1 MNPYQTKR
9 QPAAVAATRIELLL
23 ALYDGAISRMN
34 QAIECLRTGDRFQA
48 VTLMSKT
55 QLIVTALAAGV
66 KIEVDPE
73 MGSNYLRLYE
83 FVTHLLTQPEI
94 RRLRDA
100 LKVMETLREGF
111 ESIRDEAIAMERRGE
126 FVATDRLKA
135 LYATA

>member
-1 MNPYQTKR
+1 MNPYQSKR

-34 QAIECLRTGDRFQA
+34 QAIDLMRGGERFQA
-48 VTLMSKT
+48 VTLISKT

-73 MGSNYLRLYE
+73 MGANYLRLYE
-83 FVTHLLTQPEI
+83 FVTHLLTKPEI
-94 RRLRDA
+94 KRIQEA
-100 LKVMETLREGF
+100 LKIIETLREGF
-111 ESIRDEAIAMERRGE
+111 ESIREEAIAMERRGE
-126 FVATDRLKA
+126 FVSTDRLKA